1 MALLPPFPTSAS
13 ASRDDVYRV
22 GGHQV
27 SYELLSTLKQAS
39 ARTGVDF
46 AYLVAQAG
54 QESGFQTN
62 AQASSSSARGL
73 FQFIDS
79 TWLQMV
85 RDYGSKYGLSAEAQQ
100 IGTGPDGKPSVT
112 DPSIRRAILSLR
124 DDPRIASMMAAEYA
138 RSNRDTLSRDLGIQP
153 SQTDLYLGH
162 FLGASGASKF
172 LGALQDNPA
181 QNAAALLP
189 EAAAANRGVFYDA
202 EGRARSVGDI
212 YAMFQRKLQTNIAGL
227 DDLQPVAVADAAAPR
242 STVADHLAEQR
253 RMIDHMVKMMAYE
266 ALQQG
271 MSRDARLL
279 RSDDDSDSDRN
290 WG

>member
-1 MALLPPFPTSAS
+1 MAPLPPFSAS
-13 ASRDDVYRV
+13 TSRDDVYRV

-39 ARTGVDF
+39 SSTGVDF

-54 QESGFQTN
+54 QESGFRPD
-62 AQASSSSARGL
+62 AQASGSSARGL

-85 RDYGSKYGLSAEAQQ
+85 RDHGAKYGLTTEAQQ
-100 IGTGPDGKPSVT
+100 ISTGPDGKPSVA
-112 DPSIRRAILSLR
+112 DPAMRRAILSLR
-124 DDPRIASMMAAEYA
+124 DNPRIASAMAAEYA
-138 RSNRDTLSRDLGIQP
+138 RTNQQTLSRDLGIQP
-153 SQTDLYLGH
+153 GQTDLYLGH
-162 FLGASGASKF
+162 FLGTSGASKF

-202 EGRARSVGDI
+202 NGRARSVGEI
-212 YAMFQRKLQTNIAGL
+212 YATFQRKLQDNTAGL
-227 DDLQPVAVADAAAPR
+227 DNLQTVAAAATPAR
-242 STVADHLAEQR
+242 TSRVASHLDAQR
-253 RMIDHMVKMMAYE
+253 RMIDHAVKMMAYE
-266 ALQQG
+266 ALRDS
-271 MSRDARLL
+271 MMRSSRLMR
-279 RSDDDSDSDRN
+279 DDNDRDGDKT

>member
-1 MALLPPFPTSAS
+1 MAPLPPFSAS
-13 ASRDDVYRV
+13 MNRDDVYRV

-39 ARTGVDF
+39 SSTGVDF

-54 QESGFQTN
+54 QESGFRPD
-62 AQASSSSARGL
+62 AQASGSSARGL

-85 RDYGSKYGLSAEAQQ
+85 RDHGAKYGLTTEAQQ
-100 IGTGPDGKPSVT
+100 IGTSPDGKPSVA
-112 DPSIRRAILSLR
+112 DPAMRRAILSLR
-124 DDPRIASMMAAEYA
+124 DNPRIASAMAAEYA
-138 RSNRDTLSRDLGIQP
+138 RTNQQALSRDLGIQP
-153 SQTDLYLGH
+153 GQTDLYLGH
-162 FLGASGASKF
+162 FLGTSGASKF

-202 EGRARSVGDI
+202 DGRARSVGEI
-212 YAMFQRKLQTNIAGL
+212 YAAFQRKLQNNMAGL
-227 DDLQPVAVADAAAPR
+227 DNLQTVVAGTTPVR
-242 STVADHLAEQR
+242 NSTVASHLDEQR
-253 RMIDHMVKMMAYE
+253 RMIDHAVKMMAYE
-266 ALQQG
+266 ALRDG
-271 MSRDARLL
+271 MMRTSRLMR
-279 RSDDDSDSDRN
+279 DDNERDGDKT